1 MARHT
6 NPKEHTMAGK
16 HRKPQQGH
24 PVRNLVVAGAATVAL
39 GVTGGAFIAP
49 AADASTPIVQLQAF
63 STPLPASVT
72 PLLADDHRGND
83 HGRGDDHRRGND
95 HGRRGGHW
103 ENRCGPHRDWDGGHR
118 RWFTHNRCIR
128 FWHN

>member
-1 MARHT
+1 
-6 NPKEHTMAGK
+6 MAGK

-24 PVRNLVVAGAATVAL
+24 PVRNSLAAGAMAVAL

-72 PLLADDHRGND
+72 PLLADNND
-83 HGRGDDHRRGND
+83 HHRDGDRGRRDDRRRGPE
-95 HGRRGGHW
+95 RRGHW
-103 ENRCGPHRDWDGGHR
+103 ENRCSPHRDWDGNHR
-118 RWFTHNRCIR
+118 RWFNHPRCIH
-128 FWHN
+128 FWRH